1 MAATAFEVSITEAE
15 IADLRDRLRRT
26 RWPEPEPVDDWSQG
40 VPLAYAQELCRSWA
54 EDYDFGFAKRVNVF
68 PQYRDTIDGLGIHF
82 LHVRSP
88 EPDAFPLVLT
98 HGWPGSVLEFLE
110 VLGPLTDPR
119 AHGGDPADAFHVVAP
134 SLPGY
139 GWSDKPSTTGWGI
152 SRIARAWDTHI
163 TKCRWSIKRTARAL
177 RSPGRLVASH
187 RPCPLPGPG
196 KTSEAGET
204 GPATKVQASSCLWRC
219 TE

>member
-1 MAATAFEVSITEAE
+1 MAAEPFEVSITEAE
-15 IADLRDRLRRT
+15 IADLRERLRRT

-40 VPLAYAQELCRSWA
+40 LPLAYAQELCRSWTEGLRLRVRRAA
-54 EDYDFGFAKRVNVF
+54 ERFPAVPRHSRRAGHPLPARPLAGAGCVPAGAHARVAGFGARV
-68 PQYRDTIDGLGIHF
+68 
-82 LHVRSP
+82 
-88 EPDAFPLVLT
+88 
-98 HGWPGSVLEFLE
+98 PGG
-110 VLGPLTDPR
+110 LGPLTDPR